1 MPSLFLSH
9 SSKDDAAAVTLEAW
23 LTNNGFTDIFVDHR
37 MAGGDKWRDE
47 LRASAASCRVVVCLV
62 SRSWLKSDECF
73 GEFMAAVYLGRRIIP
88 LFLPPPPEIDEEA
101 AAPQK
106 LDETA
111 ANRLVKVGSED
122 QGIKLDTCVT
132 PDGVLDIDSDQSVA
146 DRLRAG
152 LRAAGALNKVGLDP
166 EAFSIDRRRIPT
178 PFPGLASFGD
188 DDAYAAL
195 FYGRSR
201 EIALVLDE
209 LRRMR
214 ATRDL
219 RPFVILGASGAGKSS
234 LLKAGVIPRLRR
246 ERPAWLPLR
255 ALRPGADPLLN
266 FADALVRTLAD
277 FGKVEAPGVI
287 RDRLFESWSSAERD
301 EKFELTDEGKK
312 TLEEVLEVE
321 GRKLRTAMGHANA
334 TILISVDQAE
344 EIARFDGKSGDALGD
359 YLRIAQAARKSDW
372 MLAFTIRTDSFPEL
386 QAHHRFQG
394 LEVHPFDLRAMPT
407 YYHDSVVE
415 EPVRRYGHEIE
426 QSLLEALMKDIP
438 DADALPLLAFTLQRL
453 WQQFAS
459 SGNLTKQNYEK
470 LGGLKGLMEDAAERA
485 LRGIK
490 PDQDVPL
497 FPREPSKQIVE
508 LGVYTFVPTLVQI
521 NEQGATIRR
530 VAKWSSFTSEQQD
543 LLHMF
548 DLWRLVVLKGEADG
562 NTVEVAHEALFR
574 EWTRLKGWLEPERAR
589 LDALRLLQIDASNWK
604 RNDRDAGYL
613 NHRGNRLTATNAL
626 TQVEGYRK
634 YLATTELEY
643 LAACKEAEKFGKK
656 RARRVWMLV
665 GLLFGILVAGP
676 AAYWQGSW
684 LKEKIYWLRHVHV
697 ANAGDLQFQDC
708 TDCPEMIAVPAG
720 TFMMGARPAEGERA
734 EFPQHEVAIT
744 QSFAVGKTE
753 VTFDQW
759 EACVTYGDCR
769 GDIGTNGWGRGQQP
783 VINITWSDAKRYV
796 NWLSRVTG
804 QTYRLL
810 TEAEW
815 EYVARAGNQA
825 LYSFG
830 NDDEGMLKD
839 FAWFEGNAEGHTH
852 PVKGKRANQF
862 GLNDVYG
869 NVSEWVEDCYAQD
882 YRNAHPDGSAWTAQ
896 NCGRR
901 VVRGGSFQ
909 DRARALRSS
918 ARDWSAFDK
927 GEKYIGF
934 RVARTLVP

>member
-1 MPSLFLSH
+1 MPILFLSH
-9 SSKDDAAAVTLEAW
+9 SSKDDAAAVALEAW
-23 LTNNGFTDIFVDHR
+23 LVKNGFTDIFVDHQI
-37 MAGGDKWRDE
+37 AGGDKWRDE
-47 LRASAASCRVVVCLV
+47 LRASAAACRVVVCLV
-62 SRSWLKSDECF
+62 SASWLKSDECF

-88 LFLPPPPEIDEEA
+88 LVLPPPRELDEA
-101 AAPQK
+101 AAAAQK
-106 LDETA
+106 LDEA
-111 ANRLVKVGSED
+111 AINRLAKVGAED
-122 QGIKLDTCVT
+122 QGIKLDTCIT
-132 PDGVLDIDSDQSVA
+132 AAGVLDIDSDQSVA
-146 DRLRAG
+146 DRLKAG

-166 EAFSIDRRRIPT
+166 EAFPVDSKRVPT

-201 EIALVLDE
+201 EIALALDE
-209 LRRMR
+209 LRKMR

-246 ERPAWLPLR
+246 ERPAWVPLR
-255 ALRPGADPLLN
+255 VFRPGSDPLLN

-277 FGKVEAPGVI
+277 FGKIEAPGAI
-287 RDRLFESWSSAERD
+287 RERLFDAWSKAERN
-301 EKFELTDEGKK
+301 ENSELTDEGKK
-312 TLEEVLEVE
+312 TLEGVLEAE
-321 GRKLRTAMGHANA
+321 GERLRTATGSAKA

-344 EIARFDGKSGDALGD
+344 EIARFVGKSGDALGD
-359 YLRIAQAARKSDW
+359 YLRIANAARKSDW
-372 MLAFTIRTDSFPEL
+372 MLAFTVRTDSFPEL

-394 LEVHPFDLRAMPT
+394 LEAHPFDLRAMPT

-415 EPVRRYGHEIE
+415 EPARRYGHEIE

-459 SGNLTKQNYEK
+459 SGNLTKQNYDK

-490 PDQDVPL
+490 PEQDVPL
-497 FPREPSKQIVE
+497 FPREPAKRIVE
-508 LGVYTFVPTLVQI
+508 LGASTFVPTLVQI

-543 LLHMF
+543 MLHMF
-548 DLWRLVVLKGEADG
+548 DLWRLVVLKGGADG

-589 LDALRLLQIDASNWK
+589 LDALRLLQIDASSWN
-604 RNDRDAGYL
+604 RNDRDAAYL
-613 NHRGNRLTATNAL
+613 NHRSKRLAAANAL
-626 TQVEGYRK
+626 TQVEDYRK
-634 YLATTELEY
+634 YLATPEFEY
-643 LAACKEAEKFGKK
+643 LAACEEAEKLAKK

-665 GLLFGILVAGP
+665 GVLFGVVVASP
-676 AAYWQGSW
+676 TAYWQGSW
-684 LKEKIYWLRHVHV
+684 LKEKGYWLRYVHV
-697 ANAGDLQFQDC
+697 AKPGNRQFQDC
-708 TDCPEMIAVPAG
+708 TDCPEMVVVPAG
-720 TFMMGARPAEGERA
+720 KFMMWSRPGQGDKT
-734 EFPQHEVAIT
+734 EFPQHEVTIA
-744 QSFAVGKTE
+744 QAFALGKTE

-759 EACVTYGDCR
+759 EACVAYGDCR
-769 GDIGTNGWGRGQQP
+769 GNIGTNGWGRGQQP
-783 VINITWSDAKRYV
+783 VINVTWNDAKRYV
-796 NWLSRVTG
+796 SWLSRVTG

-815 EYVARAGNQA
+815 EYVARAGSQA

-839 FAWFEGNAEGHTH
+839 YAWFEGNAEGHTH

-862 GLNDVYG
+862 GLNDLYG
-869 NVSEWVEDCYAQD
+869 NVTEWVEDCYAED
-882 YRNAHPDGSAWTAQ
+882 YRNSHADGSVWTAE

-909 DRARALRSS
+909 DRARALRSA

-927 GEKYIGF
+927 ADKYIGF
-934 RVARTLVP
+934 RVARTPAP